1 MILLSCKAVIRART
15 EQELSFKNLIAAC
28 SLGFV
33 MFCWENS
40 HKRAVILYLL
50 YLIFL
55 IFTEIMQ
62 TFVSYTNIFLAAKIL
77 KNELLHNVEEH
88 VKLSLSQRAQ
98 YRILQK
104 DPQLSS

>member
-1 MILLSCKAVIRART
+1 M
-15 EQELSFKNLIAAC
+15 Q
-28 SLGFV
+28 LGFCYV
-33 MFCWENS
+33 LLGEQSQTCCNS
-40 HKRAVILYLL
+40 L
-50 YLIFL
+50 
-55 IFTEIMQ
+55 FTVFNFFNFYRDNADK

>member
-1 MILLSCKAVIRART
+1 M
-15 EQELSFKNLIAAC
+15 Q
-28 SLGFV
+28 LGFCYV
-33 MFCWENS
+33 LLGEQSKTCRNS
-40 HKRAVILYLL
+40 LFTLFKFF
-50 YLIFL
+50 IFN
-55 IFTEIMQ
+55 FYRDNADK